1 MIANIKL
8 RNTINDLGITY
19 RMIANQMMITPEHL
33 SRVMA
38 KKLTPRMEKR
48 ILEAIEEITAERNE
62 KGGAPNG
69 NNV

>member
-38 KKLTPRMEKR
+38 KKLTPRMETR
-48 ILEAIEEITAERNE
+48 ILEAIEEITAERNG
-62 KGGAPNG
+62 K
-69 NNV
+69 

>member
-8 RNTINDLGITY
+8 RDTIKALGITY
-19 RMIANQMMITPEHL
+19 RMIANQMMITPERL
-33 SRVMA
+33 SVVMS
-38 KKLTPRMEKR
+38 KQLTPNMEKR
-48 ILEAIEEITAERNE
+48 ILDAVEEIMAERNE

>member
-8 RNTINDLGITY
+8 RDTIKALGITY
-19 RMIANQMMITPEHL
+19 RMIANQMMITPERL
-33 SRVMA
+33 SVVMS
-38 KKLTPRMEKR
+38 KQLTPNMEQR
-48 ILEAIEEITAERNE
+48 ILDAVEEIMAERNE